1 MPRDGDSTSSLC
13 SLPQYCRWGWK
24 ASSNNSST
32 GSHPTSGETGAQP
45 RERNLL
51 FSSFPCVSS
60 ISWTAKLRNGE
71 KKNKVQEFLPLHS
84 QAVGLVSGWQWC
96 PKTEQGAWGY
106 DSQRKKSVWLHA
118 TESQYA
124 LWGLSSGLIPVYSRE
139 LFTSYQAGGIP
150 FSYTLLWLITRL
162 QSHLLSIAHMK
173 ASRRWSIDFCWDLNY

>member
-24 ASSNNSST
+24 ASSNNSSR

-71 KKNKVQEFLPLHS
+71 KKKSTRIPSPAFSGCRISFWLTVVSKNRARS
-84 QAVGLVSGWQWC
+84 MGLWQPEEEIC
-96 PKTEQGAWGY
+96 F
-106 DSQRKKSVWLHA
+106 WLHA

-124 LWGLSSGLIPVYSRE
+124 LWGLSSVLIPVYSRE
-139 LFTSYQAGGIP
+139 LFTAYQAGGIP
-150 FSYTLLWLITRL
+150 FSYTLLWLITHL
-162 QSHLLSIAHMK
+162 QAHLLSIAHMK
-173 ASRRWSIDFCWDLNY
+173 ASRRRSIDFCWDLNY